1 MESRIPAA
9 FWGSGSSR
17 ALRDATRISAIT
29 VRMSAADV
37 TSLMFSVYSSWLVLG
52 DVPRAEIPMT
62 PMSTATSEATS
73 TAASTFVL
81 APRSPHQT
89 RGDVEPILS
98 GAIGLGRFP
107 GEAGVV
113 TVVRIVLLQYGEY
126 GGVGGR
132 TERPCGSAGDA
143 APLQRVVPVR

>member
-17 ALRDATRISAIT
+17 ALRDATRTSATT

-37 TSLMFSVYSSWLVLG
+37 SPLMFSAYSIRLVWA

-62 PMSTATSEATS
+62 PMSTATSEATA

-81 APRSPHQT
+81 TPRSPHQD
-89 RGDVEPILS
+89 RGDVEPIPS
-98 GAIGLGRFP
+98 GAIVLRCP
-107 GEAGVV
+107 GEAVVV
-113 TVVRIVLLQYGEY
+113 TVVRIVCSKT
-126 GGVGGR
+126 GVWR
-132 TERPCGSAGDA
+132 ESRAERPCGSAGDLA
-143 APLQRVVPVR
+143 LLHLVVPV